1 MTIISQIKECSE
13 KVSLKAVC
21 EQMGRTPEWIP
32 GLVLRADE
40 YECGFY
46 KKRIRFSMHKKHHS
60 LCIGLHRLG
69 SSGFLASD
77 GINQVLPLSTAPL
90 IRPSLQSLET
100 RLLVIFHISAI
111 SDVVRYSMNYP
122 LKTHYL
128 SLSVFLRRNIFNKL
142 NMLL

>member
-1 MTIISQIKECSE
+1 MAMSVCSI
-13 KVSLKAVC
+13 
-21 EQMGRTPEWIP
+21 R
-32 GLVLRADE
+32 
-40 YECGFY
+40 
-46 KKRIRFSMHKKHHS
+46 RIRLNLHKIHH
-60 LCIGLHRLG
+60 LFCAGLIRLG
-69 SSGFLASD
+69 SSGFWASD

-90 IRPSLQSLET
+90 IRPSLQNLET

-122 LKTHYL
+122 LETHYL

>member
-1 MTIISQIKECSE
+1 MFPLRLSANRWAEHLSGYRDWY
-13 KVSLKAVC
+13 S
-21 EQMGRTPEWIP
+21 
-32 GLVLRADE
+32 GLMVMSV
-40 YECGFY
+40 FFI
-46 KKRIRFSMHKKHHS
+46 KRIRFSMCKKHHS

-77 GINQVLPLSTAPL
+77 GINQILPLNTAPL

-122 LKTHYL
+122 LETHYL
-128 SLSVFLRRNIFNKL
+128 RLSVFLRRNIFNQG
-142 NMLL
+142 